1 MTDSDGQGGGNAG
14 TDRTGTSQPPDTAE
28 APALAII
35 EAFGGIRPM
44 AKQLGLAVS
53 TVQGWKERSA
63 IPANR
68 HDQIRAAAQK
78 NSVDIDPAVLR
89 ASAPSEGGSAQ
100 PQVIEGKATA
110 VSDKGPG
117 ENAKANEKK
126 TDKQDGKLA
135 EKLDEKLDESGRMSA
150 ASAAAKPRPAG
161 GDAGKSDKPGGD
173 AGKSDK
179 SGDAGKSEK
188 PGAGKS
194 QVPPSSAPPSSP
206 SSSSSSGRGSGF
218 LPGLGLGVLLAVAV
232 AGATIY
238 TQPYWRGF
246 LGQGDSAQGDSV
258 SAALGDME
266 TRLEELQAAL
276 PADNSA
282 ALSGL
287 SERLAT
293 LESAISQGGG
303 QDPDTRAALESLNT
317 QMARVTDRLEAAEQD
332 LTALRNVA
340 SSPSPE
346 LSSRLSSEAQRL
358 DDLLREQ
365 SELATRLAETEEAL
379 NAAAAARE
387 AAPGSRETLMLLATL
402 QLRDALRGSG
412 PYDQPLTMLQNLAGE
427 DAALASAIAPL
438 ERRAPAGLPS
448 LLDLQAS
455 FPEVARRIAAI
466 EVGEEG
472 EGWSAGVLRRVAE
485 AVNLRPVGL
494 VEGDAPTAVAARA
507 EVKLNDGDLAGALAE
522 LDALEG
528 AAAEAAASWR
538 ADAEARLAAERAV
551 SALGALVS
559 QRFATL
565 AGG

>member
-1 MTDSDGQGGGNAG
+1 MTASDGKD
-14 TDRTGTSQPPDTAE
+14 TDKNTTAQQPEAAE

-78 NSVDIDPAVLR
+78 NSINIDPAVLR
-89 ASAPSEGGSAQ
+89 ASAHSDGAPAQ

-117 ENAKANEKK
+117 KGPGESAKASDGK
-126 TDKQDGKLA
+126 TDKAAGPGKTEA
-135 EKLDEKLDESGRMSA
+135 SAKLDESGRMSA
-150 ASAAAKPRPAG
+150 ASAAAKARPG
-161 GDAGKSDKPGGD
+161 TSESKPEAGKGQTP
-173 AGKSDK
+173 
-179 SGDAGKSEK
+179 
-188 PGAGKS
+188 
-194 QVPPSSAPPSSP
+194 PPSASAAAA
-206 SSSSSSGRGSGF
+206 RRRSGF
-218 LPGLGLGVLLAVAV
+218 LPGLGTGVLLAVAV
-232 AGATIY
+232 AGATVY
-238 TQPYWRGF
+238 TQPYWRGL
-246 LGQGDSAQGDSV
+246 LGEAGAPGSDAV
-258 SAALGDME
+258 TTALDDME
-266 TRLEELQAAL
+266 KRLADMQAAM

-293 LESAISQGGG
+293 LEAAVSQGGG
-303 QDPDTRAALESLNT
+303 QDPDTRAALESLNA
-317 QMARVTDRLEAAEQD
+317 QMARLTDRLEALEQD
-332 LTALRNVA
+332 LSSLRSLA
-340 SSPSPE
+340 GTPSPE

-358 DDLLREQ
+358 DELLSAQ
-365 SELATRLAETEEAL
+365 SELAKRLAEAEDAL
-379 NAAAAARE
+379 TAAAAARE
-387 AAPGSRETLMLLATL
+387 AAPGSRETLMLLAML

-412 PYDQPLTMLQNLAGE
+412 PYDQPLTMLRNLAG
-427 DAALASAIAPL
+427 DDPALSPIIEPL
-438 ERRAPAGLPS
+438 ERRASAGLPS

-455 FPEVARRIAAI
+455 FPDVARRIAAI

-507 EVKLNDGDLAGALAE
+507 EVKLNNGDLAGALGE
-522 LDALEG
+522 LDGLDG
-528 AAAEAAASWR
+528 AAAEAAANWR
-538 ADAEARLAAERAV
+538 ADAEARLAADRAV
-551 SALGALVS
+551 STLGALVS
-559 QRFATL
+559 QRFSTL